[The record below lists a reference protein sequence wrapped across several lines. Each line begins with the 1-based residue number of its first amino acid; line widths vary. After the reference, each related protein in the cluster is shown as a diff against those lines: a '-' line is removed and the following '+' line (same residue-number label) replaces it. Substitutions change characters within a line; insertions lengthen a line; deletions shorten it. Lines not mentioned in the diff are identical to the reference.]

1 MKRILL
7 LYLGILLSWGAMAQV
22 SSPLQSF
29 NSAGG
34 STGTPH
40 ASTTIPTHF
49 GSIGQPMV
57 IPRLSP
63 SNSAAGIMVVSNV
76 MFATGTNVWPA
87 ITSLAPA
94 SGAIGA
100 SVTITGTNFS
110 ATAASNTV
118 KFNGTVATVTAST
131 ATSLTTSVPTGA
143 TTGKITVEVG
153 GLMATSATDFT
164 VVAPGTPTI
173 TSFTPFNGPV
183 GTSITI
189 TGTNFSATAV
199 SNAVKFNGTVA
210 VVTASTATSI
220 TTSVPAGATTGKIT
234 VDVGGLIGTST
245 TDFQVTVANTPTI
258 TSFTPTSGAI
268 GTVVTITGTNFSA
281 TPANNT
287 VQFNGTSATVT
298 ASTTTSI
305 TTTVPT
311 GSTTGPVTVSV
322 GGLTGT
328 GLAFTIISCATPAKP
343 VITASSLDTET
354 PILTS
359 SSNDGNKWF
368 LNGSAISSAT
378 SKTYSV
384 TSPGIYSVQVTV
396 AGGCVSAMSDNF
408 VIIITGDS
416 GLSMTDVLRVY
427 PNPVENKVVFETA
440 EKGMKTIRLIDSTG
454 RLIEQVQFGASSI
467 EIDATQFQSG
477 MYYFIVTMEKGTA
490 TGKLLKK

>member
-7 LYLGILLSWGAMAQV
+7 LYLGTLLSLGALAQV
-22 SSPLQSF
+22 SSPLQTF

-34 STGTPH
+34 ATGTPH

-49 GSIGQPMV
+49 SSIGQPMV
-57 IPRLSP
+57 IPRLAP
-63 SNSAAGIMVVSNV
+63 SNSAAGIMVVSEL
-76 MFATGTNVWPA
+76 MFATGTNVWPT
-87 ITSLAPA
+87 IISFTPA
-94 SGAIGA
+94 SGAVGA

-110 ATAASNTV
+110 TTVASNTV
-118 KFNGTVATVTAST
+118 RFNGTVATVTAST
-131 ATSLTTSVPTGA
+131 TTSITTSVPSGS

-153 GLMATSATDFT
+153 GLTATSATDF
-164 VVAPGTPTI
+164 VVVTPGTPVI
-173 TSFTPFNGPV
+173 TNFTPSNGPV
-183 GTSITI
+183 GTSVTI
-189 TGTNFSATAV
+189 AGTNFSATAAN
-199 SNAVKFNGTVA
+199 NAVKFNGTVA
-210 VVTASTATSI
+210 VVTASTTTSI

-234 VDVGGLIGTST
+234 VEVGGLTGSSS
-245 TDFQVTVANTPTI
+245 TDFQVSAANTPTI

-268 GTVVTITGTNFSA
+268 GTAVTITGTNFST

-298 ASTTTSI
+298 ASTATSI

-311 GSTTGPVTVSV
+311 GSTTGPVTVTV

-328 GLAFTIISCATPAKP
+328 GLSFTIITCATPAKP
-343 VITASSLDTET
+343 VITASSLDTES

-359 SSNDGNKWF
+359 SSNDGNQWF
-368 LNGSAISSAT
+368 LNGSAISGAT
-378 SKTYSV
+378 NKTYTV
-384 TSPGIYSVQVTV
+384 TSPGIYSVRVTV

-416 GLSMTDVLRVY
+416 GFTMTDVLKVY

-440 EKGMKTIRLIDSTG
+440 EKGLKTIRLIDSTG
-454 RLIEQVQFGASSI
+454 RLMEQVQFGTTSA

-490 TGKLLKK
+490 TGKILKK